1 MKFNEES
8 VIALLGYQLLKDNQK
23 EKQEIR
29 QMLLNLIQHRCEL
42 SGESIKEKLKGL
54 RRGIEL
60 NYYLLH
66 KEKVLPWKAI
76 ELSQSAFEKLR
87 EASPIEHGALKKVRD
102 DYKSY
107 QSNRIND
114 LAKNYVF
121 EANISDSKSMK
132 DIAKILEPFIIKTKK
147 QLIAQVEFL
156 NETELAVHISGATI
170 SGD

>member
-1 MKFNEES
+1 
-8 VIALLGYQLLKDNQK
+8 
-23 EKQEIR
+23 
-29 QMLLNLIQHRCEL
+29 MLLTLIQHRCKL
-42 SGESIKEKLKGL
+42 AGESIKEKLKGL

-76 ELSQSAFEKLR
+76 ELSQSTFEKLR
-87 EASPIEHGALKKVRD
+87 ETSPIEHEELKKVRD

-121 EANISDSKSMK
+121 EINTATSKSMK
-132 DIAKILEPFIIKTKK
+132 DIASTLEPFIIKTKK

-156 NETELAVHISGATI
+156 NEAELASHISSVTLP
-170 SGD
+170 GD

>member
-23 EKQEIR
+23 EKQGIR
-29 QMLLNLIQHRCEL
+29 HMLLNLIQQRCDL
-42 SGESIKEKLKGL
+42 SGGNVKEMLKGL
-54 RRGIEL
+54 RHGIEL

-66 KEKVLPWKAI
+66 KEKTLPWNAI

-87 EASPIEHGALKKVRD
+87 ETSPTVHEELKKVRD

-121 EANISDSKSMK
+121 EVEIFESKSMNEVVS
-132 DIAKILEPFIIKTKK
+132 DLDPFITKTRK

-156 NETELAVHISGATI
+156 NEHELARQIASITF
-170 SGD
+170 SSD